1 MKNSFGVAADLRNL
15 PIRPLVSH
23 TPIAC
28 YHRITN
34 LFWPNPRLAIDCL
47 QHLPHTLG
55 ARAQIHHLGRQGFL
69 IFSQQNCL

>member
-23 TPIAC
+23 TSIAC

-55 ARAQIHHLGRQGFL
+55 ARAPKFTTWAAKD
-69 IFSQQNCL
+69 S